1 MICTAHLK
9 KVLCIS
15 CNVFFFFQAED
26 GIRDYKVTGVQTC
39 ALPIWRGAAA
49 RRGRARPRAHGVAA
63 ERRQGGAR
71 AVKALITGGRG
82 GLGRAFAEA
91 LGDDAEVALLDLPE
105 FDVGDPAAWRALEG
119 SYDAAFLNAGVIT
132 GEGEMAALTD
142 EQYRRA
148 AGANLDGVVFGVREC
163 AARLMPNG
171 GSIVATASLAGLTA
185 TPMDPIYAATKHA
198 VVGFVRRCAPQL
210 AQRGSRLNVLCPGFT
225 GTPIVVEEVRGV
237 LDVPLIEPAFVAEAA
252 LQALHGDAS
261 GEAWVVQPN
270 RIVQFRFPNIPGPR

>member
-1 MICTAHLK
+1 
-9 KVLCIS
+9 V
-15 CNVFFFFQAED
+15 
-26 GIRDYKVTGVQTC
+26 R
-39 ALPIWRGAAA
+39 
-49 RRGRARPRAHGVAA
+49 
-63 ERRQGGAR
+63 
-71 AVKALITGGRG
+71 ALITGGRG
-82 GLGRAFAEA
+82 GLGRAFAAA
-91 LGDDAEVALLDLPE
+91 LSDDADVTLLDLPE
-105 FDVGDPAAWRALEG
+105 FDVADPAAWRSLEG

-198 VVGFVRRCAPQL
+198 VVGFVRSCAPQL
-210 AQRGSRLNVLCPGFT
+210 AGRGIRINALCPGFT
-225 GTPIVVEEVRGV
+225 DTPIVVEELRGV

-252 LQALHGDAS
+252 LQALHSDAS
-261 GEAWVVQPN
+261 GEAWIVQPN
-270 RIVQFRFPNIPGPR
+270 RIVQFRYPNIPGPR

>member
-1 MICTAHLK
+1 
-9 KVLCIS
+9 V
-15 CNVFFFFQAED
+15 
-26 GIRDYKVTGVQTC
+26 R
-39 ALPIWRGAAA
+39 
-49 RRGRARPRAHGVAA
+49 
-63 ERRQGGAR
+63 
-71 AVKALITGGRG
+71 ALITGGHG
-82 GLGRAFAEA
+82 GLGRAFATA
-91 LGDDAEVALLDLPE
+91 LGDDTDVTLLDLPE
-105 FDVGDPAAWRALEG
+105 FDVADPAAWRALKG

-171 GSIVATASLAGLTA
+171 GSIVATASLAGLTS

-198 VVGFVRRCAPQL
+198 VVGFVRSCAPQL
-210 AQRGSRLNVLCPGFT
+210 AKRGIRINALCPGFT
-225 GTPIVVEEVRGV
+225 DTPIVVEELRGV

-252 LQALHGDAS
+252 LKALHSDAS
-261 GEAWVVQPN
+261 GEAWIVQPN